1 MTIDPNIK
9 LFPAIVMMNVE
20 DPAVVLDGE
29 MEVNSGIG
37 FVCTVESLRVKSTAM
52 VSLFSNIGYL
62 LQVSIVPRCLRTI

>member
-1 MTIDPNIK
+1 MTIDPDIK
-9 LFPAIVMMNVE
+9 LVPAIVMMNVE

-37 FVCTVESLRVKSTAM
+37 LVSTVESLRVKSTAV
-52 VSLFSNIGYL
+52 VSLFSTIGYL